1 VLLHGKGGKPGSLA
15 GLANKLQSE
24 GMKVVIP
31 TMAWSG
37 HGGEP
42 DEYGLTYENALQDIE
57 GSIQN
62 FKSRGLSKIVLA
74 GHSLGANAAIAFGT
88 NPNLYAIIALAP
100 GHFPERMHG
109 PDIQN
114 KLDEARMKIAAGQ
127 GKSQTI
133 FPDLNSGS
141 HFQVRGNYLAWY
153 SYFNPNGLANMSKT
167 VTHIKAPLLL
177 INGKDDPAGAQSKSS
192 IFDRAP
198 ANGKNRYIE
207 IDAGHFDVPE
217 KAANF
222 IITWLSSL

>member
-1 VLLHGKGGKPGSLA
+1 MSEDPMLLRVVFILASTLALLLPSYAQHSSLHEIGIVLLHGKGGKPGSLA

-133 FPDLNSGS
+133 FPRKLSRMV
-141 HFQVRGNYLAWY
+141 F
-153 SYFNPNGLANMSKT
+153 
-167 VTHIKAPLLL
+167 
-177 INGKDDPAGAQSKSS
+177 
-192 IFDRAP
+192 IF
-198 ANGKNRYIE
+198 
-207 IDAGHFDVPE
+207 
-217 KAANF
+217 
-222 IITWLSSL
+222 